1 MSKIEIIPAINAK
14 TFTDVEAKIRAVEP
28 YVSWVHVDVA
38 DGSFTDVTL
47 WHNPEDLFTLQTP
60 LFIEIHL
67 MIANI
72 DERIQDWLQ
81 PIVRRIIFHRETSQ
95 NPEVVIDACHRSDIR
110 VGMAITP
117 GSSTDIV
124 LPFLP
129 KIDIVQT
136 LAVVPGRSGQVFQP
150 DTLQKISALHNT
162 CPACPIEVDG
172 GINVDT
178 IGSVVR
184 AGASLLVAGS
194 AIFSAPDI
202 KNAIEKLR
210 SSALNS

>member
-1 MSKIEIIPAINAK
+1 
-14 TFTDVEAKIRAVEP
+14 
-28 YVSWVHVDVA
+28 
-38 DGSFTDVTL
+38 
-47 WHNPEDLFTLQTP
+47 
-60 LFIEIHL
+60 
-67 MIANI
+67 MIADI

-95 NPEVVIDACHRSDIR
+95 NPDVVIDACHRSDIQ
-110 VGMAITP
+110 VGMAIAP
-117 GSSTDIV
+117 GSSPDIV

-136 LAVVPGRSGQVFQP
+136 LAVLPGRSGQVFQP
-150 DTLQKISALHNT
+150 DTLQKISALHSA

-172 GINVDT
+172 GINADT
-178 IGSVVR
+178 IGSVVQ

-202 KNAIEKLR
+202 KDAIEKLK
-210 SSALNS
+210 SSSLHM